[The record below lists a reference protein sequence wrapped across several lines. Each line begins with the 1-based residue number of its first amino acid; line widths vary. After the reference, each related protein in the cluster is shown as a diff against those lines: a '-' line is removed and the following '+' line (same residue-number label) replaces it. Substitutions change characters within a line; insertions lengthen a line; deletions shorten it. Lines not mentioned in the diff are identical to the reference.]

1 VWTAGLFDYF
11 KDKHFSYLIR
21 KYYNCLTEDGRMII
35 GNFSTRNPSKN
46 LMENVMDWNLNL
58 RTETDLYRIAAD
70 AGVDKELVDVDR
82 EPLGINLFLV
92 VRKNLMPLN

>member
-1 VWTAGLFDYF
+1 
-11 KDKHFSYLIR
+11 
-21 KYYNCLTEDGRMII
+21 MII